1 MFCFFSFCK
10 CVILKTVF
18 VGILQI
24 LLCSSV
30 QVQKPNLSCRKY
42 VLEHKNEGALIY
54 MQWSVRTPI
63 RKPAEYSNH
72 DS

>member
-1 MFCFFSFCK
+1 M
-10 CVILKTVF
+10 ILKTVF
-18 VGILQI
+18 IGILQI

-30 QVQKPNLSCRKY
+30 QVQKLNLSCRKH
-42 VLEHKNEGALIY
+42 VSEHKNEHALIY

-63 RKPAEYSNH
+63 KKPAEHSNH